1 MKNHGTLVKRMQ
13 QLLVAALLCSLLFS
27 AAVALAAPTEKQMKQ
42 KVYQV
47 LQEQLGLG
55 KKDVTYYDGGVYHDG
70 NVSVWSFTLL
80 LKECPADE
88 DGVIVIDFSI
98 DGTLRNVQPSQKI
111 SLAEQFEKDIVDAIP
126 FTTDNLYALQQKW
139 GPDLAEIEK
148 QDTDPY
154 SNIPNDIR
162 VFRLAFCIPSKD
174 DYPLEDARE
183 KSRQVVGNLPG
194 WTQEKLNMY
203 RIYLEAFYDSEEVG
217 KQIYQFVY
225 AREDQITGKYANASD
240 DTFIETYEKPL
251 FALFGGDNGTTPWY
265 VSVRIDGHTGE
276 LVEEPLI
283 AFPPVH
289 VRELY
294 TLR

>member
-1 MKNHGTLVKRMQ
+1 MKNHRMWEKWIRR
-13 QLLVAALLCSLLFS
+13 LLVAALLCFISFS
-27 AAVALAAPTEKQMKQ
+27 ATAALAAPTEKEMKQ
-42 KVYQV
+42 KAYQV

-70 NVSVWSFTLL
+70 DISIWSFTLL
-80 LKECPADE
+80 LKEYPADE

-98 DGTLRNVQPSQKI
+98 DGMLKNVQSSQKI
-111 SLAEQFEKDIVDAIP
+111 SLSEQFVNDIIASIP
-126 FTTDNLYALQQKW
+126 FTIDELYALKQKW
-139 GPDLAEIEK
+139 EPKLAEIEK
-148 QDTDPY
+148 LDTDPY
-154 SNIPNDIR
+154 SSMPNDIR
-162 VFRLAFCIPSKD
+162 VFRLAFSLPTED

-183 KSRQVVGNLPG
+183 KAKQAVLQLPG
-194 WTQEKLNMY
+194 WTEEKLAMY
-203 RIYLEAFYDSEEVG
+203 RMYLEAFYYSEEVG

-225 AREDQITGKYANASD
+225 AREDNINGKYADASD
-240 DTFIETYEKPL
+240 EIFMEAYENPL

-265 VSVRIDGHTGE
+265 VSVQIDGHTGE

-289 VRELY
+289 VHELF